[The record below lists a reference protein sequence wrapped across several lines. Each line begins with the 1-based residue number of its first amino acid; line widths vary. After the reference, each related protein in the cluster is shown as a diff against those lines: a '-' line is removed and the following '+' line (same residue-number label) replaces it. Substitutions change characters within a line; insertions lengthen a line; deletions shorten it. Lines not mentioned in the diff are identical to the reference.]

1 MDKIEGFDRSA
12 DGEEE
17 DNVLDFTAQ
26 PENPRGNIRLK
37 EGFEVQDIL
46 QHKGI
51 MLEPEEFD
59 DNALLEENSK
69 IYFSRND
76 QDLEEMMKHHGLDS
90 DEDAQIGLAKKVID
104 LTGDGGVKK
113 RLIAAGLEADGHV
126 PEKGSV
132 TIHYSLT
139 IEGQDE
145 PFDSTYLR
153 GKCER
158 HRLDDNRLIPGLSI
172 AVRSMKNHE
181 KSEFIIGPEYAFGAM
196 GCPPRVPASSMILA
210 RIELLNFAEEGE
222 AEAMLSMPSDER
234 NKTYKFEDVLKVV
247 QKEHRT
253 GNSYFGKDEYKSAAK
268 CYERACKLLDELEL
282 ANDEEEQKQTHLL
295 LKFYNNRG
303 LCYTR
308 INWPKKACLVLQDAL
323 KIDETNAKANYRLG
337 VAKRMLCHYD
347 AARKYL
353 MKALQVKPG
362 NAEIGAELSAVDLLI
377 KKERDDQ
384 KMMCARMF
392 NNKSQSNNEKL
403 PSSNG
408 SKLEDEDYA
417 EIVEQLEE
425 FQMDKKQKELVLPSG
440 FDPSIIRMIE
450 DIASRKDLSVV
461 PGKFADQY
469 KVVKKS

>member
-1 MDKIEGFDRSA
+1 MG
-12 DGEEE
+12 
-17 DNVLDFTAQ
+17 
-26 PENPRGNIRLK
+26 
-37 EGFEVQDIL
+37 
-46 QHKGI
+46 
-51 MLEPEEFD
+51 
-59 DNALLEENSK
+59 
-69 IYFSRND
+69 
-76 QDLEEMMKHHGLDS
+76 
-90 DEDAQIGLAKKVID
+90 
-104 LTGDGGVKK
+104 
-113 RLIAAGLEADGHV
+113 
-126 PEKGSV
+126 EKGSI
-132 TIHYSLT
+132 TIHYSLS

-181 KSEFIIGPEYAFGAM
+181 KSEFIIGPEYAFGDM
-196 GCPPRVPASSMILA
+196 GCPPRVPARSMILA

-222 AEAMLSMPSDER
+222 SEAMLSMDSKER
-234 NKTYKFEDVLKVV
+234 NKTYTFEDVLKVV

-282 ANDEEEQKQTHLL
+282 ANDEEEQKQSHLL

-347 AARKYL
+347 AARRYL
-353 MKALQVKPG
+353 MKALQVKAG
-362 NAEIGAELSAVDLLI
+362 NAEIGAELANVDLLI
-377 KKERDDQ
+377 KKERD
-384 KMMCARMF
+384 
-392 NNKSQSNNEKL
+392 N
-403 PSSNG
+403 
-408 SKLEDEDYA
+408 
-417 EIVEQLEE
+417 
-425 FQMDKKQKELVLPSG
+425 QKELVLPSG

-450 DIASRKDLSVV
+450 DIASRKNLSVV
-461 PGKFADQY
+461 PG
-469 KVVKKS
+469 